1 MIRLDGELTA
11 EVKRR
16 TEMNKSMQ
24 TVFYIVR
31 CVNCFKLYFLQ
42 WFEQELSTINKTFN
56 NALEERS
63 VITANKL
70 DALMHRITKLNK
82 DFDDEKESILRYI
95 DERGLELTRM
105 LNEFK
110 DEFEE
115 DRRQRLEREQ
125 MMIKQLT
132 DHEHVVS
139 EKFEHQIV
147 CLLSRII
154 MYLFLI
160 CI

>member
-31 CVNCFKLYFLQ
+31 CANCFKLYCLQ

-154 MYLFLI
+154 M
-160 CI
+160 